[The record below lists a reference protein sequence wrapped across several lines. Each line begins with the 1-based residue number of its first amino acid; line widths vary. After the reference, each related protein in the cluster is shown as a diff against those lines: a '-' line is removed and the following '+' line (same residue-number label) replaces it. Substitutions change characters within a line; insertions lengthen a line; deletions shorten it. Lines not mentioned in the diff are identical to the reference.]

1 MFGFIWKKYPKQF
14 AFLILSILE
23 SFVRKVWNFEKKV
36 TFYLILSRVL
46 ISPKVNGYIMRTLR
60 HIISCEDED
69 IDRFS
74 TVFHHLCHYT
84 YIYMKDKLNI
94 FGASVSKWSLIS
106 KSNFDFEIELR
117 FQNRTSIF
125 ERSFHL
131 KIELPFRNGASIL
144 KWSFHFEME
153 LRFQNRA
160 NGLLAIRS
168 TF

>member
-1 MFGFIWKKYPKQF
+1 MKRRLLFILFYCFCMFLYKQ
-14 AFLILSILE
+14 
-23 SFVRKVWNFEKKV
+23 
-36 TFYLILSRVL
+36 TFHISQVL

-60 HIISCEDED
+60 HIILCEDED
-69 IDRFS
+69 IDRFYA
-74 TVFHHLCHYT
+74 VFHLSHYT

-125 ERSFHL
+125 KRSFHL

-144 KWSFHFEME
+144 KWSFDFQKE
-153 LRFQNRA
+153 LRFWNRA
-160 NGLLAIRS
+160 SIS
-168 TF
+168 KSS